1 MLIKK
6 DEVFTLTHDLDERNR
21 PMLALQDFDL
31 IAVSNEIVSGMSELE
46 TAAEAW
52 TLIERFE
59 DLGLAKPFQQTLIRI
74 RPGSGQIL
82 AEVVHEPPRIT
93 EPPQSLV

>member
-21 PMLALQDFDL
+21 PMVALQDFDL
-31 IAVSNEIVSGMSELE
+31 VTVANQIVSGMSEFE
-46 TAAEAW
+46 TASEAW

-59 DLGLAKPFQQTLIRI
+59 DLGLAKPFNQTLIRI
-74 RPGSGQIL
+74 TPRAGQIL
-82 AEVVHEPPRIT
+82 AEVVQEPPRIT
-93 EPPQSLV
+93 EPR

>member
-21 PMLALQDFDL
+21 PMIALQDFDL
-31 IAVSNEIVSGMSELE
+31 VAVANQIVAGMSEFE

-59 DLGLAKPFQQTLIRI
+59 DLGLAKPFSQSLIRI
-74 RPGSGQIL
+74 TTEAGRVSADLID
-82 AEVVHEPPRIT
+82 EPPRVT
-93 EPPQSLV
+93 YLPTV